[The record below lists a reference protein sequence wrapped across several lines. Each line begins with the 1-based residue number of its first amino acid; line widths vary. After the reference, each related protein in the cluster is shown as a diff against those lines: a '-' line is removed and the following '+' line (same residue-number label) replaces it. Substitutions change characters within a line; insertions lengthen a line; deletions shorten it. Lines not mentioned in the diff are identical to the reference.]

1 MRLPLCVTTL
11 ALCMCAPVL
20 ALVSPRP
27 SGLEQKI
34 RPQLYVLD
42 ETIDSSDPAATPT
55 ALDRFRISAGGQWWG
70 QLHSGSTRAAL
81 ISGSGLKLA
90 PTDRVT
96 DIDALVA
103 QVRGLIVRNPELL
116 APGIGELVL
125 SAQRSG
131 VLDEGKIAY
140 VDFDWQLFGHRV
152 EGARV
157 FARINSGNVIQLGTR
172 LLGGQAD
179 GPMPELTAEQA
190 MQRVIEYLGGPS
202 ETDRGFG
209 EPDLFYLPV
218 REQGALRYRLVYG
231 LRFERA
237 GDSSTWTARVD
248 AHDGEVLAFFDAN
261 QYGQVTGGVFPR
273 TVVDPETVVPFPL
286 VQVDGVGVTN
296 SDGRFSFTGQTV
308 STGLDGR
315 FFSTNCTTCSNPAQA
330 QASTNLGLGWLRMGV
345 GGADASG
352 NGASTKAERNAFYH
366 LNLVRL
372 LTKRWLN
379 IAWLDT
385 NITANVNIADT
396 CNAFWDGTANF
407 YRSGGGCNNTGEIA
421 DVMQHEWGHGLDG
434 NTRGGDSATGEGTA
448 DHVAMMITHSSIIG
462 PYFRVS
468 GSGVRQLDKS
478 LDSKGTLT
486 STNATTLCGTG
497 SCSGPLGRECHC
509 EGEIYGQTGWDLA
522 QALVSKHGVNTG
534 WWEHERIFFNSL
546 AQAGTYT
553 PNQADSIYDAY
564 LAADDD
570 NGNLADGTPNGAEIF
585 NAFNAH
591 GIAGTARSSSAGC
604 SRPAQPVVSLSRA
617 CNGITATWGSVSG
630 ATQYKISRRFGTSA
644 AFLPVATVSTTSY
657 TDTEVSADLT
667 YEYVVQAVTS
677 ANCPSKIENAVSIA
691 GPQRPEPGIVT
702 ITTDDTPAGNRS
714 GTVDPGEAIDLT
726 LTLENGTNVPVSNLV
741 GTIASTTPGI
751 TIDFPTRSFADLVG
765 RGLTSNSQAFR
776 FSIGSGVTCGTD
788 IAFTLTLTS
797 SSGCTLDTQYFTVHV
812 GVQQINSANNFD
824 AANGWAL
831 DTAASTTTAGA
842 WVRGVPDATTYQPGA
857 DSDDS
862 GTQCWFT
869 GTNFGGE
876 GTDDVDNGETVLLSP
891 IFDLTTYNRPIVS
904 YQRWFANRDLGED
917 AGDFFRVEVSTN
929 GGTAW
934 TALEVLGTNQSAAAW
949 TKRSFDLRSLVTVS
963 ANMRFRVRIADG
975 TATGN
980 LIEGAFDDFKLS
992 DETCDNTPPC
1002 FVPPTFGGL
1011 STAAAGPDCAESS
1024 LSWGTATSNCQ
1035 NASISYRLYRSTSPS
1050 FTPSDSNR
1058 IATGLTTLSRLDT
1071 LLTPGTAYYYVA
1083 RAFDSRSGEDANLLR
1098 RTVVAP
1104 ATPDTK
1110 APIYAGLATAT
1121 SGAGCGETVLS
1132 WAAAQETCST
1142 PVVYEVYRS
1151 TDPAFTPNASTLIG
1165 RTTDT
1170 SLVDAALTPKTNYT
1184 YLVRAVDKAG
1194 LNDGN
1199 AVKRTVKATVLAEQL
1214 ALQDFEAGAA
1224 GWARSGLNDAATGL
1238 WELGDP
1244 AQTDAQPGTCPSGTS
1259 CWATG
1264 LAGPGLGDNDIDT
1277 GTTTL
1282 VSAPFSLVGA
1292 TDPAVR
1298 YKRYYSNNAG
1308 AAPGTDTWLVEIS
1321 NNDGAAWSTVES
1333 TTASNS
1339 NNIFSE
1345 IEFPLGAVAPTA
1357 QMRLRFTASD
1367 LVDGSVVEAVVDDFR
1382 TVDLSGG
1389 CDACS
1394 AAPRVSTIAVTKD
1407 ASDVVIDWTNDPV
1420 SAGRFKIYRSS
1431 APSFSPSSLLGTT
1444 STKSYRHLS
1453 GTTDGTFTAY
1463 LVSAVNACSQEGP
1476 LN

>member
-1 MRLPLCVTTL
+1 MRLPLCLLILVSFVTVP
-11 ALCMCAPVL
+11 AR
-20 ALVSPRP
+20 ALVTPASA
-27 SGLEQKI
+27 SLDQKV
-34 RPQLYVLD
+34 RLPAYVLD
-42 ETIDSSDPAATPT
+42 ETIDSSDPAA
-55 ALDRFRISAGGQWWG
+55 ALDALNRFRQSAGGEWWG
-70 QLHSGSTRAAL
+70 RLHRESGRAAL

-90 PTDRVT
+90 LTDRVT
-96 DIDALVA
+96 DIDALES
-103 QVRGLIVRNPELL
+103 QVRGLIARNPDLL
-116 APGIGELVL
+116 AAGIGDLVR

-131 VLDEGKIAY
+131 ILEDGRLAY
-140 VDFDWQLFGHRV
+140 IDFDWQLFGHRV
-152 EGARV
+152 LGARV
-157 FARINSGNVIQLGTR
+157 FARINSGNLIQLGTR
-172 LLGGQAD
+172 LLGGKAD
-179 GPMPELTAEQA
+179 GPVPGLTVDQA
-190 MQRVIEYLGGPS
+190 MQRVVEYVGGPS

-209 EPDLFYLPV
+209 EPDLFYLPLH
-218 REQGALRYRLVYG
+218 EASGLRYHLVYE
-231 LRFERA
+231 LRFKRG
-237 GDSSTWTARVD
+237 GDQSTWTARVD
-248 AHDGEVLAFFDAN
+248 AHDGEVLEFFDAN
-261 QYGQVTGGVFPR
+261 QYGQVTGGIYPR

-286 VQVDGVGVTN
+286 VQVDPIGVTN
-296 SDGRFSFTGQTV
+296 SDGRFSFGGQTV

-315 FFSTNCTTCSNPAQA
+315 YFSTNCTTCSTPAQA
-330 QASTNLGLGWLRMGV
+330 QAATNLGLGWLRMGV
-345 GGADASG
+345 GGSDATG
-352 NGASTKAERNAFYH
+352 NGSSTKAERNAFYH

-385 NITANVNIADT
+385 TITANVNIADV

-468 GSGVRQLDKS
+468 GSGVRQLDKA
-478 LDSKGTLT
+478 LDPKGTLT
-486 STNATTLCGTG
+486 RSNATTLCGTG

-522 QALVSKHGVNTG
+522 QALVAKHGPNTG

-570 NGNLADGTPNGAEIF
+570 NGNLADGTPNGAEIY
-585 NAFNAH
+585 NAFNTH

-604 SRPAQPVVSLSRA
+604 TRPAQPVVSLSRA
-617 CNGITATWGSVSG
+617 CNGITATWNSVLG
-630 ATQYKISRRFGTSA
+630 ASQYKISRRFGTSA

-667 YEYVVQAVTS
+667 YEYVVQAVSS
-677 ANCPSKIENAVSIA
+677 ANCHSKLDNAVSIG

-702 ITTDDTPAGNRS
+702 VTTDDTPAGNRS
-714 GTVDPGEAIDLT
+714 GTVDPGEAIDVT
-726 LTLENGTNVPVSNLV
+726 LTLENGTNVPVSSLV
-741 GTIASTTPGI
+741 GTIATSTPGI
-751 TIDFPTRSFADLVG
+751 SIDFPTRSFSDLTG
-765 RGLTSNSQAFR
+765 HGITTNAQPFR
-776 FSIGSGVTCGTD
+776 FSIGSGVACGTD
-788 IAFTLTLTS
+788 IPFTFTLTS
-797 SSGCTLDTQYFTVHV
+797 SSGCAIDTQYFTVHV
-812 GVQQINSANNFD
+812 GVQEIKSANNFD

-831 DTAASTTTAGA
+831 DTVASTTTVGS

-857 DSDDS
+857 DSDDT

-891 IFDLTTYNRPIVS
+891 VFDLTAYNRPIVS

-929 GGTAW
+929 GGSAW

-949 TKRSFDLRSLVTVS
+949 TKRSFDLRSLVTIT

-980 LIEGAFDDFKLS
+980 LIEGAFDDFKLT

-1011 STAAAGPDCAESS
+1011 SGAAAGPDCAESS
-1024 LSWGTATSNCQ
+1024 LSWGTASSNCQ
-1035 NASISYRLYRSTSPS
+1035 NASISYRLYRSTDPS
-1050 FTPSDSNR
+1050 FTPSASNR
-1058 IATGLTTLSRLDT
+1058 IATGLTTLSRVDT
-1071 LLTPGTAYYYVA
+1071 LLTPGTSYYYIA
-1083 RAFDSRSGEDANLLR
+1083 RAFDSRSGEDGNLLR
-1098 RTVVAP
+1098 RAVIAP
-1104 ATPDTK
+1104 ASPDTK
-1110 APIYAGLATAT
+1110 APIYAGLVSATPGT
-1121 SGAGCGETVLS
+1121 GCGETVLTWTS
-1132 WAAAQETCST
+1132 AQETCST

-1151 TDPAFTPNASTLIG
+1151 TDPAFVPSAATLIG

-1170 SLVDAALTPKTNYT
+1170 SLIDAALTPKTNYT

-1199 AVKRTVKATVLAEQL
+1199 SVKRTVTATVLAEQL
-1214 ALQDFEAGAA
+1214 SLQDFETGAS
-1224 GWARSGLNDAATGL
+1224 GWARTGLNDAVTGL

-1244 AQTDAQPGTCPSGTS
+1244 AQTDAQPGTCPSGNN

-1282 VSAPFSLVGA
+1282 LSAGFSLLGA

-1298 YKRYYSNNAG
+1298 YKRYYSNNTG
-1308 AAPGTDTWLVEIS
+1308 AAPGTDTWTVEIS
-1321 NNDGAAWSTVES
+1321 NNDGSSWSVVES

-1345 IEFPLGAVAPTA
+1345 IEFPLGAVTPTA
-1357 QMRLRFTASD
+1357 QMRMRFTASD

-1389 CDACS
+1389 CDGCS
-1394 AAPRVSTIAVTKD
+1394 AAPRVNSIVVSKQAT
-1407 ASDVVIDWTNDPV
+1407 DVVIDWTNDPV
-1420 SAGRFKIYRSS
+1420 SAGRYKVYRSS
-1431 APSFSPSSLLGTT
+1431 TPNFSTSSLLGTT
-1444 STKSYRHLS
+1444 ATKNYRHLA
-1453 GTTDGTFTAY
+1453 GTSDGSFTAY

-1476 LN
+1476 IN